1 MHPIAPIETRVPRHA
16 PDVAASLLEVVT
28 DLADA
33 IAEENALLAAGYP
46 AGRSAISERK
56 IDLSDTYADLW
67 DEVAADAVR
76 LLAGDPATVH
86 ALMDSVVRLR
96 ALAAEN
102 AARLDAAMAASR
114 QRVQAVLDALDG
126 ESHASGASYRSDGGV
141 PLAARLSCLGTDYH
155 A

>member
-1 MHPIAPIETRVPRHA
+1 MHPIAPTEYVVPRHA

-33 IAEENALLAAGYP
+33 IAEENALLSAGYP
-46 AGRSAISERK
+46 AGQSEVSERK

-67 DEVAADAVR
+67 DEVAADADR
-76 LLAGDPATVH
+76 LLAGDPATVR

-102 AARLDAAMAASR
+102 AARLEAAMEASR

-126 ESHASGASYRSDGGV
+126 DSRASGAGYRSDGGV